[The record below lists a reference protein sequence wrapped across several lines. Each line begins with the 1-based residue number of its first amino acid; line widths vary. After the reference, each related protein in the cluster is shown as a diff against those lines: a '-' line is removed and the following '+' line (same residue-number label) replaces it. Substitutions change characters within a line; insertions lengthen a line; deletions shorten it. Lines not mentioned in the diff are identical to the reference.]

1 MTNSKDLKIVTKLKS
16 IFLISVSL
24 TNILSKRVV
33 AKEKIIKKI
42 IIHFQLKKIII
53 VCPKR
58 GAIIGTN
65 IKMLIIKEFI
75 LANLFPENRSLQIA

>member
-42 IIHFQLKKIII
+42 IIHFQLKIIII

-58 GAIIGTN
+58 GATIGTN

>member
-1 MTNSKDLKIVTKLKS
+1 MTVSKDLKIVSKLKS
-16 IFLISVSL
+16 IFLTSVSL
-24 TNILSKRVV
+24 INILSERVV

-58 GAIIGTN
+58 GATIGTN